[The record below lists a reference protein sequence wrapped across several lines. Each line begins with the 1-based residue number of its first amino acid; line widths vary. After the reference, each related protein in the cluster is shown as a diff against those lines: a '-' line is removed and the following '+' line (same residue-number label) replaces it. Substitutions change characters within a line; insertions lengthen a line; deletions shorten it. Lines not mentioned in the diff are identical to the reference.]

1 MKHLIDTFNQC
12 SMHDASE
19 YILKLYDDVLESKER
34 DNRGRWIN
42 RPLFSHSSLPN
53 TLGTDAVHVKEFDF
67 KEPFL
72 YCVCVHHNTNLWA
85 KHINKIPEII
95 LDNVRNGNGKLVFDD
110 TMEGAPYTKFL
121 NIIYKSID
129 DLNLPADKLYFVTN
143 NLLAESTHEKWKSS
157 NNIRKYINL
166 FSFMYN
172 VHDIQRLKKI
182 PCLPDSIIMEDELK
196 YKKDNLHNIK
206 HFLKVNRTD
215 RWERNLFMLHMNKN
229 NILENSLVSFP
240 QFQDKIID
248 AGAIGIFDNLTT
260 TDNINSLRS
269 KIPFHIDHTDITN
282 VGVPGHEVGTFNA
295 DLPFDPIHYKN
306 SLISLVMCAFPFQE
320 NACHLHSS
328 TYNPMFCGHPVIQF
342 GPYQHLKQMKKN
354 GFKTFSKWWDESYDD
369 EIDGYKRLKM
379 VMDIST
385 KISKMPIVNVFNMIV
400 DMKNVLQHNSDLINN
415 YNVEN
420 SLIKKIFNEY

>member
-1 MKHLIDTFNQC
+1 MKHLIDAFNQC

-19 YILKLYDDVLESKER
+19 SILKLYDDVSEIKEL
-34 DNRGRWIN
+34 DNRGILIN
-42 RPLFSHSSLPN
+42 RPLFSHSSLPD
-53 TLGTDAVHVKEFDF
+53 TFGTDAVHVKEFDF
-67 KEPFL
+67 KEPFI
-72 YCVCVHHNTNLWA
+72 YFVCVHHNTNLWA
-85 KHINKIPEII
+85 KHINKIPKII
-95 LDNVRNGNGKLVFDD
+95 LDNVRNGYGKLVFDD
-110 TMEGAPYTKFL
+110 TMEGAPYNKFL

-129 DLNLPADKLYFVTN
+129 ELNLPADKLYFVTN

-269 KIPFHIDHTDITN
+269 KIPFYIDHTDITN
-282 VGVPGHEVGTFNA
+282 VGEPGHEVGTFNA

>member
-1 MKHLIDTFNQC
+1 MKHVIDAFNQC

-19 YILKLYDDVLESKER
+19 SILKLYDDVSEIKEL
-34 DNRGRWIN
+34 DNRGILIN

-53 TLGTDAVHVKEFDF
+53 TFGTDALHVKEFDF
-67 KEPFL
+67 KEPFI
-72 YCVCVHHNTNLWA
+72 YFVCVHHNTNLWA
-85 KHINKIPEII
+85 KHINKIPKII
-95 LDNVRNGNGKLVFDD
+95 LDNVRNGYGKLVFDD
-110 TMEGAPYTKFL
+110 TMEGAPYNQFL

-129 DLNLPADKLYFVTN
+129 ELNLPADKLYFVTN

-240 QFQDKIID
+240 QFQDMGEHTV
-248 AGAIGIFDNLTT
+248 AASIFENLTT

-269 KIPFHIDHTDITN
+269 KTPFHIDVTDETN
-282 VGVPGHEVGTFNA
+282 VGDPGHEVGMFNA

-354 GFKTFSKWWDESYDD
+354 GFKTFSKWWDESYDN
-369 EIDGYKRLKM
+369 EINGYKRLKM

-385 KISKMPIVNVFNMIV
+385 KISKMPIENVFNMIV
-400 DMKNVLQHNSDLINN
+400 DMKEVLQHNSDLINN
-415 YNVEN
+415 YNIKDN
-420 SLIKKIFNEY
+420 LIKKILNEH

>member
-1 MKHLIDTFNQC
+1 MKHLIDSFNQC
-12 SMHDASE
+12 SMHDASDS
-19 YILKLYDDVLESKER
+19 ILKLYDDVSEIKEL
-34 DNRGRWIN
+34 DNRGILIN
-42 RPLFSHSSLPN
+42 RPLFSHSSLPY

-67 KEPFL
+67 KEQFL

-110 TMEGAPYTKFL
+110 TMEGAPYTEFL

-129 DLNLPADKLYFVTN
+129 DLNLPADKLYFITN

-157 NNIRKYINL
+157 NPIRKYINL

-182 PCLPDSIIMEDELK
+182 PCLPDSIVIEDELK

-240 QFQDKIID
+240 QFQDMHYGE
-248 AGAIGIFDNLTT
+248 AFQNLTT
-260 TDNINSLRS
+260 TANINSLKS
-269 KIPFHIDHTDITN
+269 KTPFHIDVTDETN
-282 VGVPGHEVGTFNA
+282 VGEPGHKVGTFNA

-328 TYNPMFCGHPVIQF
+328 TYNPIFCGHPVIQF
-342 GPYQHLKQMKKN
+342 GPYQHLKEMKKN
-354 GFKTFSKWWDESYDD
+354 GFRTFSKWWDESYDD
-369 EIDGYKRLKM
+369 EVDGVKRLKM
-379 VMDIST
+379 IMDISDN
-385 KISKMPIVNVFNMIV
+385 ISKMSIEKVFDMIV
-400 DMKNVLQHNSDLINN
+400 DMKEILQHNSDLINN
-415 YNVEN
+415 YSVND
-420 SLIKKIFNEY
+420 SLIKKIFKT